1 MIDIV
6 QQVLNHYFSRLI
18 APKVQE
24 LKIPDITLHDK
35 KWNVF
40 VTLYKNGEVRG
51 SAGNIKEIHENI
63 IEELIANTMEAAT
76 MDERFEKITVAEK
89 DDIKIRIDVINTR
102 KIIDEAT
109 LRKLDPVKNG
119 VIVIKRDYKKLAVI
133 LPNISPNLITG
144 SDTIEILGRK
154 LGWEKVNDNDFI
166 IYQIETEVE
175 TNY

>member
-1 MIDIV
+1 
-6 QQVLNHYFSRLI
+6 
-18 APKVQE
+18 
-24 LKIPDITLHDK
+24 
-35 KWNVF
+35 
-40 VTLYKNGEVRG
+40 
-51 SAGNIKEIHENI
+51 
-63 IEELIANTMEAAT
+63 MEAAT

-154 LGWEKVNDNDFI
+154 LG
-166 IYQIETEVE
+166 
-175 TNY
+175 